1 MAGQSHRCGVCFPI
15 TLRISSTST
24 ASTVWIAMMI
34 SRGSLG
40 WMAGWW
46 RCWSGGACLSRVNDG
61 GGAAVQH
68 PGHVAHATALQ
79 GHLEPLRCAFR
90 PAAMVTVLDE
100 N

>member
-1 MAGQSHRCGVCFPI
+1 MAGQSHGWWVCCPI
-15 TLRISSTST
+15 TLHMSSTST
-24 ASTVWIAMMI
+24 ASTWWIAMMI

-46 RCWSGGACLSRVNDG
+46 RCWSGGACLSRVSDG

-79 GHLEPLRCAFR
+79 GHLEHVLCAFR
-90 PAAMVTVLDE
+90 PVAMVTVLDE